1 MGDYDDCKYT
11 GEKEYI
17 EYKNHDL
24 SDLRE
29 IVYILLNEF
38 MNEV

>member
-17 EYKNHDL
+17 EYKNYGL
-24 SDLRE
+24 SDLRDS
-29 IVYILLNEF
+29 IYLA
-38 MNEV
+38 